1 MPPAT
6 SREAKVSQ
14 YLACARMQF
23 ATVLA
28 YRADYLLTLV
38 MLLAQV
44 YLLRVVWTAV
54 YADRGATAGISVHT
68 MVAYATL
75 ATVQYALFNPWRFS
89 LIPTRVRE
97 GKVAVDLLRPIGFCG
112 QMLAGQIGGTAATLP
127 FVLLAL
133 PFALL
138 IGGASAPPTWASTLA
153 YPVSLLLGYAITQL
167 LALLLGMVAFW
178 TLEISGIFMI
188 YRFVAQF
195 LSGALVPLW
204 FMPGPLRTV
213 AELLPFQATA
223 YIPNATYLGQLTGG
237 ALTKALLVQVLWVGA
252 LIGLA
257 RLVWSRA
264 VYRVIVQGG

>member
-1 MPPAT
+1 V
-6 SREAKVSQ
+6 SR

-28 YRADYLLTLV
+28 YRTDYWLTLV

-54 YADRGATAGISVHT
+54 YADRGPTAGISVHT

-75 ATVQYALFNPWRFS
+75 ASLQYALFNPWRFS
-89 LIPTRVRE
+89 QIPARVRQ
-97 GKVAVDLLRPIGFCG
+97 GLVAMDLLRPIGFVG
-112 QMLAGQIGGTAATLP
+112 QMLAGQFGGTLAALP
-127 FVLLAL
+127 FVLVAL

-138 IGGASAPPTWASTLA
+138 VGGASAPATWVSTLA
-153 YPVSLLLGYAITQL
+153 YPVSLLLAYVISQL

-178 TLEISGIFMI
+178 TLETTGIFMI
-188 YRFVAQF
+188 YRLVAQF

-204 FMPGPLRTV
+204 FMPGPLRT
-213 AELLPFQATA
+213 AAQLLPFQATT
-223 YIPNATYLGQLTGG
+223 YVPNATYLGELTGG
-237 ALTKALLVQVLWVGA
+237 ALTTALLEQVLWVGV
-252 LIGLA
+252 LIVVA

-264 VYRVIVQGG
+264 VHRVIVQGG